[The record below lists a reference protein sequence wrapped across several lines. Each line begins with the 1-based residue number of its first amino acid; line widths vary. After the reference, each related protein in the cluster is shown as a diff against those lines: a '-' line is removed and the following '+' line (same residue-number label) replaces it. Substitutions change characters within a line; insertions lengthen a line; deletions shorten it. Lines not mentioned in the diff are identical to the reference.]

1 MKIKTHTTTEI
12 TIEFPAFTKYID
24 DTIEH
29 YYCIE
34 SEKHITSF
42 SKYGMTNSC
51 FVTRFSSQYE
61 ALREGFVFI
70 DKKEYLDNYQ
80 DLLDTLHDDMERLKL
95 DLEDATEDEEQGFE
109 YNPETETMN

>member
-1 MKIKTHTTTEI
+1 MKIKTTTTKEI
-12 TIEFPAFTKYID
+12 SIEFPAFTKYID

-42 SKYGMTNSC
+42 SKYKTINSY
-51 FVTRFSSQYE
+51 FITKFSSQYE

-70 DKKEYLDNYQ
+70 DKKEYLDKYQ
-80 DLLDTLHDDMERLKL
+80 DLVDTLYDDMERLKL
-95 DLEDATEDEEQGFE
+95 DLEDVTKEEEQGYE

>member
-1 MKIKTHTTTEI
+1 MKITTTQTKEI
-12 TIEFPAFTKYID
+12 SIEFPAFTKYID

-42 SKYGMTNSC
+42 SKYKTTNSY
-51 FVTRFSSQYE
+51 FITKFSSQYE

-70 DKKEYLDNYQ
+70 DKQEFLNNYQ
-80 DLLDTLHDDMERLKL
+80 DLVDTLYDDMERLKL
-95 DLEDATEDEEQGFE
+95 DLEDATEEENEGFE
-109 YNPETETMN
+109 YNPETETMK